1 LSFENQK
8 NPLKIKKTSETQNVD
23 FQVIFQKKNPF
34 MINFKPQILVKLLFT
49 GSSVSKYFKILL
61 VYMFCG
67 FQKLKNLKKPQ
78 KT

>member
-1 LSFENQK
+1 
-8 NPLKIKKTSETQNVD
+8 
-23 FQVIFQKKNPF
+23 